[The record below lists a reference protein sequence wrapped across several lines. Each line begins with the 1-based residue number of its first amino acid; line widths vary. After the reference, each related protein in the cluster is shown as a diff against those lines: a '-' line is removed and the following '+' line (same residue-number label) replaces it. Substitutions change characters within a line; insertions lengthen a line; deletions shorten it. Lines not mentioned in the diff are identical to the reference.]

1 MLLYCILYF
10 KQRKK
15 NNVQR
20 NLYPITAMNPFL
32 TLDNIAR
39 LKSIRTQIIDILVSD
54 FSVPIEM
61 IHAQA
66 HLSRDLGFDI
76 IRQALFIQ
84 RIISH
89 FSIPIPAHKHSQLY
103 TIQKVMQYLYEHQN
117 TPTALSTSRGL
128 LGSVVIFFTFFL
140 QTAWSQNNGTILGIV
155 KDKRTQEALVGV
167 TVQAENTTLGTTTD
181 TDGKFKLTL
190 PVGSYNLKASFV
202 GYKAASKFNV
212 VLTSGNA
219 QQINFELE
227 EEALQLEEAKVI
239 FNRSI
244 SVASVETPNSI
255 QKLTTEEIKNNPGGN
270 FDISRVIQVLPGV
283 GGTAGSVGG
292 FRNDLIIRGGGPN
305 ENVFYL
311 DGIEIPVINHFAT
324 QGSSGGP
331 TGILNVSFIE
341 DATLSSSSFNARYD
355 NALSSVLQFRQRD
368 GNPERV
374 QGNIR
379 VSSTEVAGTFEGPL
393 SPKTTFLA
401 SVRRSY
407 LQFLFKAIDLPI
419 RPNYWDFQYKVTHKI
434 NKKTTLTAIGVGAID
449 EFTFAVPKESSP
461 EKEYILRSNPNINQW
476 NYTTGFSLKRLLDNG
491 FLNVSLSRNMFDN
504 RLDRFEDNRQGD
516 ERYRV
521 LKSNSQEIENKL
533 RIDVNKFVGK
543 WEYSYGAVLQ
553 YVKYNNDFFNVLRR
567 EIKDVQGQIIQPAV
581 NISFNTAIDFFKY
594 GAFAQVN
601 RKLFNDRLNLSAG
614 LRTDMN
620 SFTDEGNNPLQTL
633 SPRLSAS
640 YQLSD
645 KWRINASVGR
655 YFKTPIYT
663 VLGYRQDGNF
673 VNKSNK
679 YIRSDHLV
687 AGLEFIPTPT
697 TRITLEGFSK
707 TYDNYPV
714 STRDG
719 ISLANQGGNFGAIG
733 NEAVMSTGQGRSRGV
748 EFFVQQKLTKNFFG
762 VLSYTYFKSEFTGKD
777 GKYIASAWD
786 NRHLLSTQLGYKF
799 KKGWEL
805 GLKWLYQGGSPYT
818 PFDLVASQRNYLTT
832 GVGTE
837 DYTRLNSQRLKA
849 FSRVDFRVDKKWN
862 YKKLSI
868 DLFFD
873 FQNALL
879 TANPAFPQ
887 YTFERLADNS
897 GFKTTDG
904 QALKLDG
911 SNGIP
916 LILANED
923 SNFTPA
929 LGLVI
934 EF

>member
-1 MLLYCILYF
+1 MFALIFPMARMKTHLLLLISL
-10 KQRKK
+10 
-15 NNVQR
+15 
-20 NLYPITAMNPFL
+20 LAATAVF
-32 TLDNIAR
+32 
-39 LKSIRTQIIDILVSD
+39 
-54 FSVPIEM
+54 
-61 IHAQA
+61 
-66 HLSRDLGFDI
+66 
-76 IRQALFIQ
+76 
-84 RIISH
+84 
-89 FSIPIPAHKHSQLY
+89 
-103 TIQKVMQYLYEHQN
+103 
-117 TPTALSTSRGL
+117 
-128 LGSVVIFFTFFL
+128 
-140 QTAWSQNNGTILGIV
+140 SQNNGTILGTV
-155 KDKRTQEALVGV
+155 KDKRTQEVLVGV
-167 TVQAENTTLGTTTD
+167 TVQVEGTNQGTTTD
-181 TDGKFKLTL
+181 TDGKFRLSLT
-190 PVGSYNLKASFV
+190 VGSYNLKATFV
-202 GYKAASKFNV
+202 GYKAESKFNV

-227 EEALQLEEAKVI
+227 EETVQLAEAKVV

-244 SVASVETPNSI
+244 SVASTETPNSI

-311 DGIEIPVINHFAT
+311 DGVEIPVINHFAT

-355 NALSSVLQFRQRD
+355 NALSSVLQFRQRE
-368 GNPERV
+368 GNPERL

-379 VSSTEVAGTFEGPL
+379 VSSTEVAGTLEGPI
-393 SPKTTFLA
+393 SSKTTFLA

-449 EFTFAVPKESSP
+449 EFTFAVPEESSP
-461 EKEYILRSNPNINQW
+461 EKEYILRSNPTINQW
-476 NYTTGFSLKRLLDNG
+476 NYTTGFSLKRLLENG
-491 FLNVSLSRNMFDN
+491 FLNVSISRNMFDN

-516 ERYRV
+516 ENYRV

-533 RIDVNKFVGK
+533 RIDVNKFIGK

-553 YVKYNNDFFNVLRR
+553 YVKYNNDFFNLLRR
-567 EIKDVQGQIIQPAV
+567 EIKNAQGQITQPGIQV
-581 NISFNTAIDFFKY
+581 SFNTAVDFFKY

-601 RKLFNDRLNLSAG
+601 RKLLNDRLNLSAG

-620 SFTDEGNNPLQTL
+620 SFTTDGNNPLETL
-633 SPRLSAS
+633 SPRLSVG

-645 KWRINASVGR
+645 KWRLNASVGR
-655 YFKTPIYT
+655 YFKIPIYT
-663 VLGYRQDGNF
+663 VLGFRQDGNF
-673 VNKSNK
+673 INKSNK

-707 TYDNYPV
+707 RYDNYPISV
-714 STRDG
+714 RDG

-733 NEAVMSTGQGRSRGV
+733 NETVTSTGQGRSRGI

-786 NRHLLSTQLGYKF
+786 NRNLVSTQLGYKF
-799 KKGWEL
+799 KRGWEL

-818 PFDLVASQRNYLTT
+818 PLDLAASRRTYLTT

-837 DYTRLNSQRLKA
+837 DYARLNSQRLKA

-862 YKKLSI
+862 YKRASI

-879 TANPAFPQ
+879 TTNAAIPQ
-887 YTFERLADNS
+887 YTFERTGDNS

-904 QALKLDG
+904 QALRLDG
-911 SNGIP
+911 SNAIP
-916 LILANED
+916 LILTNED

>member
-1 MLLYCILYF
+1 MFTINTLMERMKTPLQLLIL
-10 KQRKK
+10 
-15 NNVQR
+15 
-20 NLYPITAMNPFL
+20 
-32 TLDNIAR
+32 
-39 LKSIRTQIIDILVSD
+39 
-54 FSVPIEM
+54 
-61 IHAQA
+61 
-66 HLSRDLGFDI
+66 
-76 IRQALFIQ
+76 
-84 RIISH
+84 
-89 FSIPIPAHKHSQLY
+89 
-103 TIQKVMQYLYEHQN
+103 
-117 TPTALSTSRGL
+117 L
-128 LGSVVIFFTFFL
+128 LATTTVF
-140 QTAWSQNNGTILGIV
+140 SQNNGTILGIV
-155 KDKRTQEALVGV
+155 KDKRTQEVLVGV
-167 TVQAENTTLGTTTD
+167 TVQVEGTNQGTTTD
-181 TDGKFKLTL
+181 TDGKFRLNL
-190 PVGSYNLKASFV
+190 AVGSYNLKATFI
-202 GYKAASKFNV
+202 GYKADSKFNV

-227 EEALQLEEAKVI
+227 EEAVQLAEAKVV

-244 SVASVETPNSI
+244 SVASTETPNSI

-311 DGIEIPVINHFAT
+311 DGVEIPVINHFAT

-355 NALSSVLQFRQRD
+355 NALSSVLQFRQRE

-379 VSSTEVAGTFEGPL
+379 VSSTEVAGTLEGPI
-393 SPKTTFLA
+393 SSKTTFLA

-449 EFTFAVPKESSP
+449 EFTFAVPQESSP

-476 NYTTGFSLKRLLDNG
+476 NYTTGFSLKRLLENG
-491 FLNVSLSRNMFDN
+491 FLNVSVSRNMFNN

-516 ERYRV
+516 ENYRV

-533 RIDVNKFVGK
+533 RVDVNKFIGK

-553 YVKYNNDFFNVLRR
+553 YVKYNNDYFNLLRR
-567 EIKDVQGQIIQPAV
+567 EIKNAQGQITQPGIQV
-581 NISFNTAIDFFKY
+581 NFNTAVDFFKY
-594 GAFAQVN
+594 GAFAQIN
-601 RKLFNDRLNLSAG
+601 RKLLNDRLNLSAG

-620 SFTDEGNNPLQTL
+620 SFTTDGNNPLQTL
-633 SPRLSAS
+633 SPRLSAG

-645 KWRINASVGR
+645 KWRLNASVGR

-673 VNKSNK
+673 INKSNK

-707 TYDNYPV
+707 VYNNYPI
-714 STRDG
+714 SIRDG

-733 NEAVMSTGQGRSRGV
+733 NEAVTSTGKGRSRGV
-748 EFFVQQKLTKNFFG
+748 EFFVQQKLTRNFFG

-786 NRHLLSTQLGYKF
+786 NQNLVSTQLGYKF
-799 KKGWEL
+799 KRGWEL

-818 PFDLVASQRNYLTT
+818 PFDLEASRRTYLTS
-832 GVGTE
+832 GVGIE
-837 DYTRLNSQRLKA
+837 DYARLNSQRLKA

-862 YKKLSI
+862 YKKASI

-879 TANPAFPQ
+879 TTNAAIPQ
-887 YTFERLADNS
+887 YTFERTADNS

-904 QALKLDG
+904 QALRLDG
-911 SNGIP
+911 SNAIP

>member
-1 MLLYCILYF
+1 MFFTTNATNRMKAIIALVFLLF
-10 KQRKK
+10 
-15 NNVQR
+15 
-20 NLYPITAMNPFL
+20 TTM
-32 TLDNIAR
+32 
-39 LKSIRTQIIDILVSD
+39 SI
-54 FSVPIEM
+54 F
-61 IHAQA
+61 A
-66 HLSRDLGFDI
+66 
-76 IRQALFIQ
+76 
-84 RIISH
+84 
-89 FSIPIPAHKHSQLY
+89 
-103 TIQKVMQYLYEHQN
+103 QN
-117 TPTALSTSRGL
+117 T
-128 LGSVVIFFTFFL
+128 
-140 QTAWSQNNGTILGIV
+140 GTILGIV
-155 KDKRTQEALVGV
+155 KDKRTQETLIGV
-167 TVQAENTTLGTTTD
+167 TVQVEGTNQGTTTD
-181 TDGKFKLTL
+181 VDGKFKLNL
-190 PVGSYNLKASFV
+190 PVGSYNLKATFV
-202 GYKAASKFNV
+202 GYKAASQFNV

-227 EEALQLEEAKVI
+227 EEAVELAEAKVV

-244 SVASVETPNSI
+244 SVASTETPNSI

-311 DGIEIPVINHFAT
+311 DGVEIPVINHFAT

-355 NALSSVLQFRQRD
+355 NALSSVLQFRQRE

-379 VSSTEVAGTFEGPL
+379 VSSTEVAGTLEGPI
-393 SPKTTFLA
+393 SSKTTFLA

-449 EFTFAVPKESSP
+449 EFSFAVPKESSP

-476 NYTTGFSLKRLLDNG
+476 NYTTGFSLKRLLENG
-491 FLNVSLSRNMFDN
+491 FLNISMSRNMFNN
-504 RLDRFEDNRQGD
+504 RLDRFEDNRQDD
-516 ERYRV
+516 EQYRA
-521 LKSNSQEIENKL
+521 LKSISQEIENKL
-533 RIDVNKFVGK
+533 RMDVNKFVGK

-553 YVKYNNDFFNVLRR
+553 YVKYNNNFFNVLRR
-567 EIKDVQGQIIQPAV
+567 ETKNAQGQIVQPGITV
-581 NISFNTAIDFFKY
+581 SFNTAIDFFKY

-601 RKLFNDRLNLSAG
+601 WKLLNDRLNLSAG

-620 SFTDEGNNPLQTL
+620 SFTTDGNNPLQTL
-633 SPRLSAS
+633 SPRLSGS

-645 KWRINASVGR
+645 KWRLNASVGR

-663 VLGYRQDGNF
+663 VLGYRQDGNL

-707 TYDNYPV
+707 MYDNYPV
-714 STRDG
+714 SVRDG

-733 NEAVMSTGQGRSRGV
+733 NEIVTSIGKGRSRGI
-748 EFFVQQKLTKNFFG
+748 EFFIQQKLTKNFFG
-762 VLSYTYFKSEFTGKD
+762 VLSYTHFKSEFTGKD
-777 GKYIASAWD
+777 GKYVASAWD
-786 NRHLLSTQLGYKF
+786 TRNLVSTQLGYKF
-799 KKGWEL
+799 KRGWEL
-805 GLKWLYQGGSPYT
+805 GLKWLYQGGAPYT
-818 PFDLVASQRNYLTT
+818 PFDLVTSQRTYLTT

-862 YKKLSI
+862 YKKASI

-879 TANPAFPQ
+879 TSNAAIPQ
-887 YTFERLADNS
+887 YTFERLSDNS
-897 GFKTTDG
+897 GFKTGDG
-904 QALKLDG
+904 QALRLDG
-911 SNGIP
+911 SNAIP

-923 SNFTPA
+923 ANFTPA

>member
-1 MLLYCILYF
+1 MFTTNTLMERMKTPLLLLIL
-10 KQRKK
+10 
-15 NNVQR
+15 
-20 NLYPITAMNPFL
+20 
-32 TLDNIAR
+32 
-39 LKSIRTQIIDILVSD
+39 
-54 FSVPIEM
+54 
-61 IHAQA
+61 
-66 HLSRDLGFDI
+66 
-76 IRQALFIQ
+76 
-84 RIISH
+84 
-89 FSIPIPAHKHSQLY
+89 
-103 TIQKVMQYLYEHQN
+103 
-117 TPTALSTSRGL
+117 L
-128 LGSVVIFFTFFL
+128 LATMTVF
-140 QTAWSQNNGTILGIV
+140 SQNNGTILGIV
-155 KDKRTQEALVGV
+155 KDKRTQEVLVGV
-167 TVQAENTTLGTTTD
+167 TVQVEGTNQGTTTD
-181 TDGKFKLTL
+181 TDGKFRLSL
-190 PVGSYNLKASFV
+190 PVGSYNLKATFI
-202 GYKAASKFNV
+202 GYKAESKFNV

-227 EEALQLEEAKVI
+227 EEAVQLAEAKVV

-244 SVASVETPNSI
+244 SVASTETPNSI

-311 DGIEIPVINHFAT
+311 DGVEIPVINHFAT

-355 NALSSVLQFRQRD
+355 NALSSVLQFRQRE

-379 VSSTEVAGTFEGPL
+379 VSSTEVAGTLEGPI
-393 SPKTTFLA
+393 SSKTTFLA

-476 NYTTGFSLKRLLDNG
+476 NYTTGFSLKRLLENG
-491 FLNVSLSRNMFDN
+491 FLNVSVSRNMFNN

-516 ERYRV
+516 ENFRV
-521 LKSNSQEIENKL
+521 LKSISQEIENKL
-533 RIDVNKFVGK
+533 RVDVNKFIGK

-553 YVKYNNDFFNVLRR
+553 YVKYNNDFFNLLRR
-567 EIKDVQGQIIQPAV
+567 EIKNTQGQITQPGIQVA
-581 NISFNTAIDFFKY
+581 FNTAVDFFKY

-601 RKLFNDRLNLSAG
+601 RKLLNDRLNLSAG

-620 SFTDEGNNPLQTL
+620 SFTTDGNNPLETL
-633 SPRLSAS
+633 SPRLSAG

-645 KWRINASVGR
+645 KWRLNASVGR

-673 VNKSNK
+673 INRSNK
-679 YIRSDHLV
+679 YIRSDHVV

-707 TYDNYPV
+707 RYDNYPISV
-714 STRDG
+714 RDG

-733 NEAVMSTGQGRSRGV
+733 NEAVTSTGQGRSRGI

-786 NRHLLSTQLGYKF
+786 NRHLVSTQLGYKF
-799 KKGWEL
+799 KRGWEL

-818 PFDLVASQRNYLTT
+818 PFDLEASRRTYLTT

-837 DYTRLNSQRLKA
+837 DYARLNSQRLKA

-862 YKKLSI
+862 YKKASI

-879 TANPAFPQ
+879 TSNAAIPQ
-887 YTFERLADNS
+887 YTFERSSDNS

-904 QALKLDG
+904 QALRLDG
-911 SNGIP
+911 SNAIP

>member
-1 MLLYCILYF
+1 MFFTTNATNRMKATIALVFLLF
-10 KQRKK
+10 
-15 NNVQR
+15 
-20 NLYPITAMNPFL
+20 TTM
-32 TLDNIAR
+32 
-39 LKSIRTQIIDILVSD
+39 SI
-54 FSVPIEM
+54 F
-61 IHAQA
+61 A
-66 HLSRDLGFDI
+66 
-76 IRQALFIQ
+76 
-84 RIISH
+84 
-89 FSIPIPAHKHSQLY
+89 
-103 TIQKVMQYLYEHQN
+103 QN
-117 TPTALSTSRGL
+117 T
-128 LGSVVIFFTFFL
+128 
-140 QTAWSQNNGTILGIV
+140 GTILGIV
-155 KDKRTQEALVGV
+155 KDKRTQETLIGV
-167 TVQAENTTLGTTTD
+167 TVQVEGTNQGTTTD
-181 TDGKFKLTL
+181 VDGKFKLNL
-190 PVGSYNLKASFV
+190 PVGSYNLKATFV
-202 GYKAASKFNV
+202 GYKAASQFNV

-227 EEALQLEEAKVI
+227 EEAVELAEAKVV

-244 SVASVETPNSI
+244 SVASTETPNSI

-311 DGIEIPVINHFAT
+311 DGVEIPVINHFAT

-355 NALSSVLQFRQRD
+355 NALSSVLQFRQRE

-379 VSSTEVAGTFEGPL
+379 VSSTEIAGTLEGPI
-393 SPKTTFLA
+393 SSKTTFLA

-449 EFTFAVPKESSP
+449 EFSFAVPKESSP

-476 NYTTGFSLKRLLDNG
+476 NYTTGFSLKRLLENG
-491 FLNVSLSRNMFDN
+491 FLNISMSRNMFNN
-504 RLDRFEDNRQGD
+504 RLDRFEDNRQDD
-516 ERYRV
+516 EQYRA
-521 LKSNSQEIENKL
+521 LKSISQEIENKL
-533 RIDVNKFVGK
+533 RMDVNKFVGK

-553 YVKYNNDFFNVLRR
+553 YVKYNNNFFNVLRR
-567 EIKDVQGQIIQPAV
+567 ETKNAQGQIVQPGITVA
-581 NISFNTAIDFFKY
+581 FNTAIDFFKY

-601 RKLFNDRLNLSAG
+601 RKLLNDRLNLSAG

-620 SFTDEGNNPLQTL
+620 SFTTDGNNPLQTL
-633 SPRLSAS
+633 SPRLSGS

-645 KWRINASVGR
+645 KWRLNASVGR

-663 VLGYRQDGNF
+663 VLGYRQDGNL

-707 TYDNYPV
+707 MYDNYPV
-714 STRDG
+714 SVRDG

-733 NEAVMSTGQGRSRGV
+733 NEIVTSIGKGRSRGI
-748 EFFVQQKLTKNFFG
+748 EFFIQQKLTKNFFG
-762 VLSYTYFKSEFTGKD
+762 VLSYTHFKSEFTGKD
-777 GKYIASAWD
+777 GKYVASAWD
-786 NRHLLSTQLGYKF
+786 TRNLVSTQLGYKF
-799 KKGWEL
+799 KRGWEL
-805 GLKWLYQGGSPYT
+805 GLKWLYQGGAPYT
-818 PFDLVASQRNYLTT
+818 PFDLVTSQRTYLTT

-862 YKKLSI
+862 YKKASI

-879 TANPAFPQ
+879 TSNAAIPQ
-887 YTFERLADNS
+887 YTFERLSDNS
-897 GFKTTDG
+897 GFKTGDG
-904 QALKLDG
+904 QALRLDG
-911 SNGIP
+911 SNAIP

-923 SNFTPA
+923 ANFTPA

>member
-1 MLLYCILYF
+1 M
-10 KQRKK
+10 
-15 NNVQR
+15 
-20 NLYPITAMNPFL
+20 
-32 TLDNIAR
+32 
-39 LKSIRTQIIDILVSD
+39 
-54 FSVPIEM
+54 
-61 IHAQA
+61 
-66 HLSRDLGFDI
+66 
-76 IRQALFIQ
+76 
-84 RIISH
+84 
-89 FSIPIPAHKHSQLY
+89 
-103 TIQKVMQYLYEHQN
+103 
-117 TPTALSTSRGL
+117 
-128 LGSVVIFFTFFL
+128 FFTAISMSRMKATIVISFL
-140 QTAWSQNNGTILGIV
+140 LFTTMGVFAQNNGTILGIV
-155 KDKRTQEALVGV
+155 KDKRTQETLIGV
-167 TVQAENTTLGTTTD
+167 TVQVEGTNQGTTTD
-181 TDGKFKLTL
+181 TDGKFRLSL
-190 PVGSYNLKASFV
+190 PVGSYNLKATFV

-227 EEALQLEEAKVI
+227 EEAVQLAEAKVV

-311 DGIEIPVINHFAT
+311 DGVEIPVINHFAT

-355 NALSSVLQFRQRD
+355 NALSSVLQFRQRE

-379 VSSTEVAGTFEGPL
+379 VSSTEVAGTLEGPL
-393 SPKTTFLA
+393 SSKTTFLA

-449 EFTFAVPKESSP
+449 EFSFAVPQESTP
-461 EKEYILRSNPNINQW
+461 EKEYVLRSNPNINQW

-491 FLNVSLSRNMFDN
+491 FMNVSLSRNMLNN

-516 ERYRV
+516 ENYRV
-521 LKSNSQEIENKL
+521 FKSISQEIENKL

-553 YVKYNNDFFNVLRR
+553 YVKYNNDFLNVLRR
-567 EIKDVQGQIIQPAV
+567 EIKNPQGQIIQPAI
-581 NISFNTAIDFFKY
+581 NITFNTAIDFFKY

-601 RKLFNDRLNLSAG
+601 RKLLDDRLNLSAG

-620 SFTDEGNNPLQTL
+620 SFTTDGNNPLETL

-645 KWRINASVGR
+645 KWRLNASVGR

-663 VLGYRQDGNF
+663 VLGYKQDGNF

-707 TYDNYPV
+707 MYDNYPV
-714 STRDG
+714 SVRDG

-733 NEAVMSTGQGRSRGV
+733 NETVTSTGRGRSRGI

-777 GKYIASAWD
+777 GKYVASAWD
-786 NRHLLSTQLGYKF
+786 TRNLISTQLGYKF
-799 KKGWEL
+799 KRGWEL
-805 GLKWLYQGGSPYT
+805 GLKWLYQGGAPYT
-818 PFDLVASQRNYLTT
+818 PFDLATSQRNYLTT
-832 GVGTE
+832 GVGIE
-837 DYTRLNSQRLKA
+837 DYARLNSLRLRP
-849 FSRVDFRVDKKWN
+849 FSRVDFRIDKKWN
-862 YKKLSI
+862 YKKASI

-887 YTFERLADNS
+887 YTFERLSDNS
-897 GFKTTDG
+897 GFKTNDG

-911 SNGIP
+911 SNAIP

-923 SNFTPA
+923 ANFTPA

>member
-1 MLLYCILYF
+1 MFTPNTFRELMKTPLLLLIL
-10 KQRKK
+10 
-15 NNVQR
+15 
-20 NLYPITAMNPFL
+20 
-32 TLDNIAR
+32 
-39 LKSIRTQIIDILVSD
+39 
-54 FSVPIEM
+54 
-61 IHAQA
+61 
-66 HLSRDLGFDI
+66 
-76 IRQALFIQ
+76 LFATMTV
-84 RIISH
+84 
-89 FSIPIPAHKHSQLY
+89 F
-103 TIQKVMQYLYEHQN
+103 
-117 TPTALSTSRGL
+117 
-128 LGSVVIFFTFFL
+128 
-140 QTAWSQNNGTILGIV
+140 SQNNGTILGIV
-155 KDKRTQEALVGV
+155 KDKRTQEVLVGV
-167 TVQAENTTLGTTTD
+167 TVQVEGTNQGTTTD
-181 TDGKFKLTL
+181 TDGKFRLSL
-190 PVGSYNLKASFV
+190 SVGSYNLKATFI
-202 GYKAASKFNV
+202 GYKAESKFNV

-227 EEALQLEEAKVI
+227 EEAVQLAEAKVV

-244 SVASVETPNSI
+244 SVASTETPNSI

-355 NALSSVLQFRQRD
+355 NALSSVLQFRQRE

-379 VSSTEVAGTFEGPL
+379 VSSTEVAGTLEGPI
-393 SPKTTFLA
+393 SSKTTFLA

-449 EFTFAVPKESSP
+449 EFTFAVPEESSP

-476 NYTTGFSLKRLLDNG
+476 NYTTGFSLKRLLENG
-491 FLNVSLSRNMFDN
+491 FLNVSISRNMFNN

-516 ERYRV
+516 ENFRV

-533 RIDVNKFVGK
+533 RVDVNKFIGK

-553 YVKYNNDFFNVLRR
+553 YVKYNNDFFNLLRR
-567 EIKDVQGQIIQPAV
+567 EIKNTQGQITQPGIQV
-581 NISFNTAIDFFKY
+581 SFNTAVDFFKY

-601 RKLFNDRLNLSAG
+601 RKLLNDRLNLSAG

-620 SFTDEGNNPLQTL
+620 SFTTDGNNPLETL
-633 SPRLSAS
+633 SPRLSAG

-645 KWRINASVGR
+645 KWRLNASVGR
-655 YFKTPIYT
+655 YFKVPIYT
-663 VLGYRQDGNF
+663 VLGFRQDGNF
-673 VNKSNK
+673 INRSNK

-707 TYDNYPV
+707 RYDNYPISV
-714 STRDG
+714 RDG

-733 NEAVMSTGQGRSRGV
+733 NEAVTSTGQGRSRGI

-777 GKYIASAWD
+777 GKYIASSWD
-786 NRHLLSTQLGYKF
+786 NRHLVSTQLGYKF
-799 KKGWEL
+799 KRGWEL

-818 PFDLVASQRNYLTT
+818 PLDLETSRRTYLTT

-837 DYTRLNSQRLKA
+837 DYARLNSQRLKA

-862 YKKLSI
+862 YKKASI

-879 TANPAFPQ
+879 TSNAAIPQ
-887 YTFERLADNS
+887 YTFERNSDNS

-904 QALKLDG
+904 QSLQLDG
-911 SNGIP
+911 SNAIP

>member
-1 MLLYCILYF
+1 MFFISMAMSRIKTTAVLIFLL
-10 KQRKK
+10 
-15 NNVQR
+15 
-20 NLYPITAMNPFL
+20 
-32 TLDNIAR
+32 
-39 LKSIRTQIIDILVSD
+39 
-54 FSVPIEM
+54 FSTI
-61 IHAQA
+61 
-66 HLSRDLGFDI
+66 S
-76 IRQALFIQ
+76 LF
-84 RIISH
+84 
-89 FSIPIPAHKHSQLY
+89 A
-103 TIQKVMQYLYEHQN
+103 
-117 TPTALSTSRGL
+117 
-128 LGSVVIFFTFFL
+128 
-140 QTAWSQNNGTILGIV
+140 QNNGTILGIV
-155 KDKRTQEALVGV
+155 KDKRTQETLIGV
-167 TVQAENTTLGTTTD
+167 TVQVDGTNQGTTTD
-181 TDGKFKLTL
+181 TDGKFKLSL
-190 PVGSYNLKASFV
+190 PVGSYNLKATFV
-202 GYKAASKFNV
+202 GYKAVSKFNV

-227 EEALQLEEAKVI
+227 EEAVELAETKVV

-244 SVASVETPNSI
+244 SVASTETPNSI

-311 DGIEIPVINHFAT
+311 DGVEIPVINHFAT

-355 NALSSVLQFRQRD
+355 NALSSVLQFRQRE

-379 VSSTEVAGTFEGPL
+379 VSSTEVAGTLEGPI
-393 SPKTTFLA
+393 SSKTTFLT

-449 EFTFAVPKESSP
+449 EFSFAVPKESSP

-476 NYTTGFSLKRLLDNG
+476 NYTTGFSLKRLLENG
-491 FLNVSLSRNMFDN
+491 FLNVSLSRNMFNN
-504 RLDRFEDNRQGD
+504 RLDRFEDNRQGN
-516 ERYRV
+516 EQYRA
-521 LKSNSQEIENKL
+521 LKSISQEIENKL
-533 RIDVNKFVGK
+533 RVDVNKFIGK

-553 YVKYNNDFFNVLRR
+553 YVKYNNDYFNVLRR
-567 EIKDVQGQIIQPAV
+567 EIKNAQGQIVQPGITV
-581 NISFNTAIDFFKY
+581 SFNTAVDFFKY

-601 RKLFNDRLNLSAG
+601 RKLLNDRLNLSAG

-620 SFTDEGNNPLQTL
+620 SFTTQGNNPFQTL

-645 KWRINASVGR
+645 KWRLNASVGR

-673 VNKSNK
+673 INKSNK

-707 TYDNYPV
+707 MYDNYPV
-714 STRDG
+714 SVRDG

-733 NEAVMSTGQGRSRGV
+733 NEAVTSIGKGRSRGI
-748 EFFVQQKLTKNFFG
+748 EFFIQQKLTKNFFG
-762 VLSYTYFKSEFTGKD
+762 VLSYTHFKSEFTGKD
-777 GKYIASAWD
+777 GKYVASAWD
-786 NRHLLSTQLGYKF
+786 TRNLVSTQLGYKF
-799 KKGWEL
+799 KRGWEL
-805 GLKWLYQGGSPYT
+805 GLKWLYQGGAPYT
-818 PFDLVASQRNYLTT
+818 PFDLVNSQRTYLTT

-837 DYTRLNSQRLKA
+837 DYARLNSQRLRS
-849 FSRVDFRVDKKWN
+849 FSRVDFRIDKKWN
-862 YKKLSI
+862 YKKASI

-887 YTFERLADNS
+887 YTFERLSDNS
-897 GFKTTDG
+897 GFKTNDG

-911 SNGIP
+911 SNAIP
-916 LILANED
+916 LILSNED
-923 SNFTPA
+923 ANFTPA

>member
-1 MLLYCILYF
+1 MFTTNTFRELMKTPLLLLIL
-10 KQRKK
+10 
-15 NNVQR
+15 
-20 NLYPITAMNPFL
+20 
-32 TLDNIAR
+32 
-39 LKSIRTQIIDILVSD
+39 
-54 FSVPIEM
+54 
-61 IHAQA
+61 
-66 HLSRDLGFDI
+66 
-76 IRQALFIQ
+76 LFATMTV
-84 RIISH
+84 
-89 FSIPIPAHKHSQLY
+89 F
-103 TIQKVMQYLYEHQN
+103 
-117 TPTALSTSRGL
+117 
-128 LGSVVIFFTFFL
+128 
-140 QTAWSQNNGTILGIV
+140 SQNNGTILGIV
-155 KDKRTQEALVGV
+155 KDKRTQEVLVGV
-167 TVQAENTTLGTTTD
+167 TVQVEGTNQGTTTD
-181 TDGKFKLTL
+181 TDGKFRLSL
-190 PVGSYNLKASFV
+190 AVGSYNLKATFV
-202 GYKAASKFNV
+202 GYKAASKFNI

-227 EEALQLEEAKVI
+227 EEAVQLAEAKVV

-244 SVASVETPNSI
+244 SVASTETPNSI

-355 NALSSVLQFRQRD
+355 NALSSVLQFRQRE

-379 VSSTEVAGTFEGPL
+379 VSSTEVAGTLEGPI
-393 SPKTTFLA
+393 SSKTTFLA

-449 EFTFAVPKESSP
+449 EFTFAVPEESSP

-476 NYTTGFSLKRLLDNG
+476 NYTTGFSLKRLLENG
-491 FLNVSLSRNMFDN
+491 FLNVSISRNMFNN

-516 ERYRV
+516 ENFRV

-533 RIDVNKFVGK
+533 RVDVNKFIGK

-553 YVKYNNDFFNVLRR
+553 YVKYNNDFFNLLRR
-567 EIKDVQGQIIQPAV
+567 EIKNTQGQITQPGIQV
-581 NISFNTAIDFFKY
+581 SFNTAVDFFKY

-601 RKLFNDRLNLSAG
+601 RKLLNDRLNLSAG

-620 SFTDEGNNPLQTL
+620 SFTTDGNNPLETL
-633 SPRLSAS
+633 SPRLSAG

-645 KWRINASVGR
+645 KWRLNASVGR
-655 YFKTPIYT
+655 YFKIPIYT

-673 VNKSNK
+673 INRSNK

-707 TYDNYPV
+707 RYDNYPISV
-714 STRDG
+714 RDG

-733 NEAVMSTGQGRSRGV
+733 NEAVTSTGKGRSRGV
-748 EFFVQQKLTKNFFG
+748 EFFVQQKLTRNFFG

-777 GKYIASAWD
+777 GKYIASSWD
-786 NRHLLSTQLGYKF
+786 NRHLVSTQLGYKF
-799 KKGWEL
+799 KRGWEL

-818 PFDLVASQRNYLTT
+818 PLDLEASRRTYLTT

-837 DYTRLNSQRLKA
+837 DYARLNSQRLKA

-862 YKKLSI
+862 YKKASI

-879 TANPAFPQ
+879 TSNAAIPQ
-887 YTFERLADNS
+887 YTFERNSDNS

-904 QALKLDG
+904 QALRLDG
-911 SNGIP
+911 SNAIP

>member
-1 MLLYCILYF
+1 MFTLIFPPVRMKTPVLLLF
-10 KQRKK
+10 
-15 NNVQR
+15 
-20 NLYPITAMNPFL
+20 F
-32 TLDNIAR
+32 
-39 LKSIRTQIIDILVSD
+39 
-54 FSVPIEM
+54 
-61 IHAQA
+61 
-66 HLSRDLGFDI
+66 
-76 IRQALFIQ
+76 LFI
-84 RIISH
+84 
-89 FSIPIPAHKHSQLY
+89 SIVVAGQ
-103 TIQKVMQYLYEHQN
+103 
-117 TPTALSTSRGL
+117 ST
-128 LGSVVIFFTFFL
+128 
-140 QTAWSQNNGTILGIV
+140 GTILGTV

-167 TVQAENTTLGTTTD
+167 TVQVEGTNQGTTTD
-181 TDGKFKLTL
+181 TDGRFRLSL
-190 PVGSYNLKASFV
+190 PVGSYNLKATFV
-202 GYKAASKFNV
+202 GYKAASKFNI

-227 EEALQLEEAKVI
+227 EDAVQLAEAKVV

-244 SVASVETPNSI
+244 SVASTETPNSI

-270 FDISRVIQVLPGV
+270 FDISRVVQVLPGV

-355 NALSSVLQFRQRD
+355 NALSSVLQFRQRE

-379 VSSTEVAGTFEGPL
+379 VSSTEVAGTLEGPI
-393 SPKTTFLA
+393 SSKTTFLA

-449 EFTFAVPKESSP
+449 EFTFAVPQESSP
-461 EKEYILRSNPNINQW
+461 EKEYVLRSNPTINQW
-476 NYTTGFSLKRLLDNG
+476 NYTTGFSLKRLLENG
-491 FLNVSLSRNMFDN
+491 FLNVSMSRNMFNN

-521 LKSNSQEIENKL
+521 LRSNSQEIENKL
-533 RIDVNKFVGK
+533 RIDVNKFIGK

-553 YVKYNNDFFNVLRR
+553 YVKYNNDFFNLLRR
-567 EIKDVQGQIIQPAV
+567 EIKNAQGQITQPGIQVA
-581 NISFNTAIDFFKY
+581 FNTAVDFFKY

-601 RKLFNDRLNLSAG
+601 RKLLNDRLNLSAG

-620 SFTDEGNNPLQTL
+620 SFTMEGNNPLQTL
-633 SPRLSAS
+633 SPRLSAG

-645 KWRINASVGR
+645 KWRLNASVGR
-655 YFKTPIYT
+655 YFKIPIYT

-673 VNKSNK
+673 INRSNK
-679 YIRSDHLV
+679 YIRSDHVV

-707 TYDNYPV
+707 VYNNYPISV
-714 STRDG
+714 RDG

-733 NEAVMSTGQGRSRGV
+733 NEAVTSTGKGRSRGV
-748 EFFVQQKLTKNFFG
+748 EFFVQQKLTRNFFG

-786 NRHLLSTQLGYKF
+786 NRHLVSTQLGYKF
-799 KKGWEL
+799 KRGWEL

-818 PFDLVASQRNYLTT
+818 PFDLEASRSRYLTT
-832 GVGTE
+832 GVGIE
-837 DYTRLNSQRLKA
+837 DYARLNSQRLKA

-862 YKKLSI
+862 YKKASI

-879 TANPAFPQ
+879 TTNAAIPQ
-887 YTFERLADNS
+887 YTFERTADNS

-904 QALKLDG
+904 QALRLDG
-911 SNGIP
+911 SNAIP
-916 LILANED
+916 LILTNED
-923 SNFTPA
+923 ANFTPA

>member
-1 MLLYCILYF
+1 MNSTSTL
-10 KQRKK
+10 KK
-15 NNVQR
+15 SPN
-20 NLYPITAMNPFL
+20 YPA
-32 TLDNIAR
+32 
-39 LKSIRTQIIDILVSD
+39 LVT
-54 FSVPIEM
+54 FFVVVY
-61 IHAQA
+61 
-66 HLSRDLGFDI
+66 LSLASAF
-76 IRQALFIQ
+76 A
-84 RIISH
+84 
-89 FSIPIPAHKHSQLY
+89 
-103 TIQKVMQYLYEHQN
+103 QN
-117 TPTALSTSRGL
+117 T
-128 LGSVVIFFTFFL
+128 
-140 QTAWSQNNGTILGIV
+140 GTILGSV
-155 KDKRTQEALVGV
+155 KDKRTQEVLIGV
-167 TVQAENTTLGTTTD
+167 TVQVEGTNQGTTTD
-181 TDGKFKLTL
+181 TEGKFKLSL
-190 PVGSYNLKASFV
+190 PVGSYNLKATFV
-202 GYKAASKFNV
+202 GYKATSKFNV

-227 EEALQLEEAKVI
+227 EDAVQLAETKVI

-355 NALSSVLQFRQRD
+355 NALSSVLQFRQRE

-379 VSSTEVAGTFEGPL
+379 VSSTEVAGTLEGPI
-393 SPKTTFLA
+393 SAKTTFLA

-449 EFTFAVPKESSP
+449 EFTFAVPQESSP

-476 NYTTGFSLKRLLDNG
+476 NYTTGFSLKRLLENG
-491 FLNVSLSRNMFDN
+491 FMNVSLSRNMFNN

-516 ERYRV
+516 ERYRA

-533 RIDVNKFVGK
+533 RIDVNKFIGK

-567 EIKDVQGQIIQPAV
+567 EITNSQGQILQPGITV
-581 NISFNTAIDFFKY
+581 TFNTAIDFFKY

-601 RKLFNDRLNLSAG
+601 RKLLNDRLNLSAG

-620 SFTDEGNNPLQTL
+620 SFTNDGNNPLETL

-640 YQLSD
+640 YQVSD
-645 KWRINASVGR
+645 KWRLNASVGR

-663 VLGYRQDGNF
+663 VLGYRQDGNL

-679 YIRSDHLV
+679 YIRSDHVV

-707 TYDNYPV
+707 MYDNYPV
-714 STRDG
+714 SVRDG

-733 NEAVMSTGQGRSRGV
+733 NEAVTSTGKGRSRGI

-762 VLSYTYFKSEFTGKD
+762 VLSYTYFQSEFTGKD
-777 GKYIASAWD
+777 GKYVASAWD
-786 NRHLLSTQLGYKF
+786 TRNLISTQLGYKF
-799 KKGWEL
+799 KRGWEL
-805 GLKWLYQGGSPYT
+805 GLKWLYQGGAPYT
-818 PFDLVASQRNYLTT
+818 PFDLATSQRTYLTS

-862 YKKLSI
+862 YKKMSI

-887 YTFERLADNS
+887 YTFERTADNS
-897 GFKTTDG
+897 GFKTNDG
-904 QALKLDG
+904 QALRLDG
-911 SNGIP
+911 SNAIP

-923 SNFTPA
+923 ANFTPA

>member
-1 MLLYCILYF
+1 
-10 KQRKK
+10 
-15 NNVQR
+15 
-20 NLYPITAMNPFL
+20 MNPFL
-32 TLDNIAR
+32 TLDNVAR
-39 LKSIRTQIIDILVSD
+39 LKSIRTQIIDILVND

-61 IHAQA
+61 IHPQA
-66 HLSRDLGFDI
+66 HLGRDLGFDI
-76 IRQALFIQ
+76 MRQALFIQ

-103 TIQKVMQYLYEHQN
+103 TIQKVMQYLYEHQSP
-117 TPTALSTSRGL
+117 PTALSPSRSL
-128 LGSVVIFFTFFL
+128 LGSVVILFTFFF
-140 QTAWSQNNGTILGIV
+140 QTVWAQNNGTILGIV

-181 TDGKFKLTL
+181 IDGKFKLTL

-202 GYKAASKFNV
+202 GYKADSKFNV

-227 EEALQLEEAKVI
+227 EEALQLEEAKVV

-355 NALSSVLQFRQRD
+355 NALSSVLQFRQRE

-476 NYTTGFSLKRLLDNG
+476 NYTTGFSLKRLLENG

-521 LKSNSQEIENKL
+521 LKSKSQEIENKL

-553 YVKYNNDFFNVLRR
+553 YVKYNNDFFNVFRR
-567 EIKDVQGQIIQPAV
+567 EIKDAQGQIIQPAV

-601 RKLFNDRLNLSAG
+601 RKLLNDRLNLSAG

-640 YQLSD
+640 YQLGD

-714 STRDG
+714 SIRDG

-733 NEAVMSTGQGRSRGV
+733 NEAVTSTGQGRSRGV

-897 GFKTTDG
+897 GFKTSDG

-916 LILANED
+916 LILSNED

-929 LGLVI
+929 LGLVV

>member
-1 MLLYCILYF
+1 MFFTAHFKIRMKTHLFALLLI
-10 KQRKK
+10 
-15 NNVQR
+15 
-20 NLYPITAMNPFL
+20 
-32 TLDNIAR
+32 
-39 LKSIRTQIIDILVSD
+39 VSVTNA
-54 FSVPIEM
+54 F
-61 IHAQA
+61 A
-66 HLSRDLGFDI
+66 
-76 IRQALFIQ
+76 
-84 RIISH
+84 
-89 FSIPIPAHKHSQLY
+89 
-103 TIQKVMQYLYEHQN
+103 QN
-117 TPTALSTSRGL
+117 T
-128 LGSVVIFFTFFL
+128 
-140 QTAWSQNNGTILGIV
+140 GTILGSV
-155 KDKRTQEALVGV
+155 RDKRTQETLIGV
-167 TVQAENTTLGTTTD
+167 TVQIEGTTQGTTTD
-181 TDGKFKLTL
+181 VDGKFKLTL

-202 GYKAASKFNV
+202 GYKTASKFNV

-219 QQINFELE
+219 QQITFDLE
-227 EEALQLEEAKVI
+227 EEAVQLTEAKVVY
-239 FNRSI
+239 NRSI
-244 SVASVETPNSI
+244 SVALVETPNSI

-355 NALSSVLQFRQRD
+355 NALSSVLQFRQRE
-368 GNPERV
+368 GNPERL
-374 QGNIR
+374 QGNFR

-419 RPNYWDFQYKVTHKI
+419 RPNYWDFQYKVTHKL

-449 EFTFAVPKESSP
+449 EFSFAVPKESSP
-461 EKEYILRSNPNINQW
+461 EKEYVLRSNPTINQW
-476 NYTTGFSLKRLLDNG
+476 NYTTGFSLKRLLENG
-491 FLNVSLSRNMFDN
+491 YLNVSLSRNMFSN

-516 ERYRV
+516 ENYRA
-521 LKSNSQEIENKL
+521 LKSVSQEIENKL
-533 RIDVNKFVGK
+533 RLDVNKFVGK
-543 WEYSYGAVLQ
+543 WEYSYGAMLQ

-567 EIKDVQGQIIQPAV
+567 EVKNTQGQVIQPAV
-581 NISFNTAIDFFKY
+581 NIAFNTAIDFFKF

-601 RKLFNDRLNLSAG
+601 RKLLDDRLNLSAG

-620 SFTDEGNNPLQTL
+620 SFTSDGNNPLETL
-633 SPRLSAS
+633 SPRVSAS

-645 KWRINASVGR
+645 KWRLNASVGR

-663 VLGYRQDGNF
+663 VLGYKQDGNF
-673 VNKSNK
+673 VNKSSK

-697 TRITLEGFSK
+697 TRITLEGFVK
-707 TYDNYPV
+707 QYDNYPV
-714 STRDG
+714 SVRDG

-733 NEAVMSTGQGRSRGV
+733 NEAVISTGQGRSRGL
-748 EFFVQQKLTKNFFG
+748 EFFFQQKLAKNFFG
-762 VLSYTYFKSEFTGKD
+762 VFSYTLFRSEFSGKD
-777 GKYIASAWD
+777 GKYVASAWD
-786 NRHLLSTQLGYKF
+786 TRNLISTQLGYKF

-805 GLKWLYQGGSPYT
+805 GLKWLYQGGAPYT
-818 PFDLVASQRNYLTT
+818 PYDLAASQRNYLTT

-837 DYTRLNSQRLKA
+837 DYTRLNSLRLKS
-849 FSRVDFRVDKKWN
+849 FSRVDFRIDKKWN
-862 YKKLSI
+862 YKKTSI

-873 FQNALL
+873 LQNALL
-879 TANPAFPQ
+879 TTNPALPQ

-897 GFKTTDG
+897 GFRTTDG
-904 QALKLDG
+904 LALRSDG
-911 SNGIP
+911 SNGVP

-923 SNFTPA
+923 ANFTPA
-929 LGLVI
+929 LGFVI

>member
-1 MLLYCILYF
+1 MFFTTNATNRMKAIIALVFLLF
-10 KQRKK
+10 
-15 NNVQR
+15 
-20 NLYPITAMNPFL
+20 TTM
-32 TLDNIAR
+32 
-39 LKSIRTQIIDILVSD
+39 SI
-54 FSVPIEM
+54 F
-61 IHAQA
+61 A
-66 HLSRDLGFDI
+66 
-76 IRQALFIQ
+76 
-84 RIISH
+84 
-89 FSIPIPAHKHSQLY
+89 
-103 TIQKVMQYLYEHQN
+103 QN
-117 TPTALSTSRGL
+117 T
-128 LGSVVIFFTFFL
+128 
-140 QTAWSQNNGTILGIV
+140 GTILGIV
-155 KDKRTQEALVGV
+155 KDKRTQETLIGV
-167 TVQAENTTLGTTTD
+167 TVQVEGTNQGTTTD
-181 TDGKFKLTL
+181 VDGKFKLNL
-190 PVGSYNLKASFV
+190 PVGSYNLKATFV
-202 GYKAASKFNV
+202 GYKAASQFNV

-227 EEALQLEEAKVI
+227 EEAVELAEAKVV

-244 SVASVETPNSI
+244 SVASTETPNSI

-311 DGIEIPVINHFAT
+311 DGVEIPVINHFAT

-355 NALSSVLQFRQRD
+355 NALSSVLQFRQRE

-379 VSSTEVAGTFEGPL
+379 VSSTEVAGTLEGPI
-393 SPKTTFLA
+393 SSKTTFLA

-449 EFTFAVPKESSP
+449 EFSFAVPKESSP

-476 NYTTGFSLKRLLDNG
+476 NYTTGFSLKRLLENG
-491 FLNVSLSRNMFDN
+491 FLNISMSRNMFNN
-504 RLDRFEDNRQGD
+504 RLDRFEDNRQDD
-516 ERYRV
+516 EQYRA
-521 LKSNSQEIENKL
+521 LKSISQEIENKL
-533 RIDVNKFVGK
+533 RMDVNKFVGK

-553 YVKYNNDFFNVLRR
+553 YVKYNNNFFNVLRR
-567 EIKDVQGQIIQPAV
+567 ETKNAQGQIVQPGITVA
-581 NISFNTAIDFFKY
+581 FNTAIDFFKY

-601 RKLFNDRLNLSAG
+601 RKLLNDRLNLSAG

-620 SFTDEGNNPLQTL
+620 SFTTDGNNPLQTL
-633 SPRLSAS
+633 SPRLSGS

-645 KWRINASVGR
+645 KWRLNASVGR

-663 VLGYRQDGNF
+663 VLGYRQDGNL

-707 TYDNYPV
+707 MYDNYPV
-714 STRDG
+714 SVRDG

-733 NEAVMSTGQGRSRGV
+733 NEIVTSIGKGRSRGI
-748 EFFVQQKLTKNFFG
+748 EFFIQQKLTKNFFG
-762 VLSYTYFKSEFTGKD
+762 VLSYTHFKSEFTGKD
-777 GKYIASAWD
+777 GKYVASAWD
-786 NRHLLSTQLGYKF
+786 TRNLVSTQLGYKF
-799 KKGWEL
+799 KRGWEL
-805 GLKWLYQGGSPYT
+805 GLKWLYQGGAPYT
-818 PFDLVASQRNYLTT
+818 PFDLVTSQRTYLTT

-862 YKKLSI
+862 YKKASI

-879 TANPAFPQ
+879 TSNAAIPQ
-887 YTFERLADNS
+887 YTFERLSDNS
-897 GFKTTDG
+897 GFKTGDG
-904 QALKLDG
+904 QALRLDG
-911 SNGIP
+911 SNAIP

-923 SNFTPA
+923 ANFTPA

>member
-1 MLLYCILYF
+1 
-10 KQRKK
+10 
-15 NNVQR
+15 
-20 NLYPITAMNPFL
+20 MNPFL
-32 TLDNIAR
+32 TLDNVAR
-39 LKSIRTQIIDILVSD
+39 LKSIRTQIIDILVND

-61 IHAQA
+61 IHPQA
-66 HLSRDLGFDI
+66 HLGRDLGFDI
-76 IRQALFIQ
+76 MRQALFIQ

-103 TIQKVMQYLYEHQN
+103 TIQKVMQYLYEHQSP
-117 TPTALSTSRGL
+117 PTALAPSRSL
-128 LGSVVIFFTFFL
+128 LGSVVILFTFFF
-140 QTAWSQNNGTILGIV
+140 QTAWAQNNGTILGIV
-155 KDKRTQEALVGV
+155 KDKRTQEALIGV

-181 TDGKFKLTL
+181 VDGKFKLTL

-202 GYKAASKFNV
+202 GYKADSKFNV

-227 EEALQLEEAKVI
+227 EEALQLEEAKVV

-355 NALSSVLQFRQRD
+355 NALSSVLQFRQRE

-476 NYTTGFSLKRLLDNG
+476 NYTTGFSLKRLLENG

-521 LKSNSQEIENKL
+521 LKSKSQEIENKL

-553 YVKYNNDFFNVLRR
+553 YVKYNNDFFNVFRR
-567 EIKDVQGQIIQPAV
+567 EIKDAQGQIIQPAV

-601 RKLFNDRLNLSAG
+601 RKLLNDRLNLSAG

-640 YQLSD
+640 YQLGD

-714 STRDG
+714 SLRDG

-733 NEAVMSTGQGRSRGV
+733 NEAVTSTGQGRSRGV

-799 KKGWEL
+799 KKGWEI

-897 GFKTTDG
+897 GFKTSDG

-916 LILANED
+916 LILSNED